1 MNSLQ
6 DDIKKYLNGQ
16 LSPAERHA
24 LEKKALSDP
33 FLADALE
40 GGGSMSPADFDSDV
54 QWLHESLRKKTG
66 SSNGGRSMWYWP
78 LRIAA
83 AVAFVVVAGYTAKVL
98 FTDPEAIE
106 TPLAL
111 NKDLDSA
118 VVAPFS
124 YSQPA
129 PAESASEPDA
139 GPKPVTETQTQEQ
152 DRRLSRAEAA
162 QPPRSQP
169 GTRQGSGEETA
180 LLKDDSQLS
189 AEAES
194 REEISSIAG
203 HALAKDTVQI
213 AVANDA
219 AGYKSKKAM
228 AAPSVAATE
237 RAQAMRTVRGLVSDK
252 DDDIPMPGV
261 NVVVKGTSI
270 GSVTDLNGNFELE
283 VPEGSQNL
291 VFSYIGMETKEV
303 AITSDQLSLQMTP
316 DVSQLSEVVVIG
328 YDGEEQPFEGV
339 LWELA
344 EPEGGR
350 KEYRKYLEQN
360 LSYPKLAMDNQI
372 EGKVTIQFTIQPTGQ
387 LSDFKVVRSIGYGC
401 DEEVIRLIAEGP
413 KWTPTKRNNEPV
425 RGRGKVKVRFAL
437 PAKQK
442 K

>member
-6 DDIKKYLNGQ
+6 DDIKKYLDGK
-16 LSPAERHA
+16 LSQAERHA

-40 GGGSMSPADFDSDV
+40 GGESISPADFDSDV
-54 QWLHESLRKKTG
+54 QWLHDSLRKKTG
-66 SSNGGRSMWYWP
+66 SSTGGRSVWYWP

-83 AVAFVVVAGYTAKVL
+83 AIAFVVVAGYTAKVL

-129 PAESASEPDA
+129 PAESATEPDA
-139 GPKPVTETQTQEQ
+139 GPKPVIETQTQEE
-152 DRRLSRAEAA
+152 DRAEAA

-169 GTRQGSGEETA
+169 GIRQGSGEETA

-189 AEAES
+189 AVAES
-194 REEISSIAG
+194 REEVSSIAG
-203 HALAKDTVQI
+203 YLAKDTIQ
-213 AVANDA
+213 VADVNDA
-219 AGYKSKKAM
+219 SGYKSKKVM

-237 RAQAMRTVRGLVSDK
+237 RAQAMRTVRGLVTDK

-303 AITSDQLSLQMTP
+303 AITSNQLSLQMTP

-339 LWELA
+339 MWELA

-372 EGKVTIQFTIQPTGQ
+372 EGKVTIQFTIQPSGQ

-425 RGRGKVKVRFAL
+425 RGRGKVKVRFTL